1 MVILNLSTSLLLH
14 LFGLETNYYQLL
26 NNLDL
31 PIKVL
36 ESTDYYHVH
45 WGGSLMPPLKP
56 TTAYSVQQVNY
67 FLV

>member
-1 MVILNLSTSLLLH
+1 MILNILTYGD
-14 LFGLETNYYQLL
+14 FMGLETNYCGLL

-36 ESTDYYHVH
+36 ENTDYYHVH

-56 TTAYSVQQVNY
+56 VDA
-67 FLV
+67 

>member
-1 MVILNLSTSLLLH
+1 MVLNISTSPLSQN
-14 LFGLETNYYQLL
+14 GLGLMTNYYQLS

-36 ESTDYYHVH
+36 ENTNYFHVH

-56 TTAYSVQQVNY
+56 INA
-67 FLV
+67 